1 MEQKIKSYRMAN
13 AENILQNEARN
24 AEELRR
30 RADQEAAV
38 DRAGV
43 SGTAAAFDGGADP
56 EPHQTMEYAA
66 NVPTGMAMGPVP
78 LPVAPLPTGGDIQQ
92 AASLQHMTQEQ
103 WQRMAV
109 SSGWSPGKCLRV
121 CL

>member
-1 MEQKIKSYRMAN
+1 MCITSTCWCAWPTGHGVGEQPIRVEVSLRQA
-13 AENILQNEARN
+13 ASALQ

-56 EPHQTMEYAA
+56 EPHQTMEYTA
-66 NVPTGMAMGPVP
+66 NVPTGMAM
-78 LPVAPLPTGGDIQQ
+78 
-92 AASLQHMTQEQ
+92 
-103 WQRMAV
+103 
-109 SSGWSPGKCLRV
+109 
-121 CL
+121 